1 MLFESVVVLSR
12 VLDLDVDT
20 VDDFVKLGDCSVELE
35 GELDLELVLER
46 DLILGEEELGDLSR
60 VEEDL
65 EVEGEDDFEE
75 SLLDCDFASEV
86 DLDFVFDFVLELDLS
101 DLVLSS
107 VDFSLGDFSDL
118 LNLHLGLIRQN

>member
-46 DLILGEEELGDLSR
+46 DLILGEEEL
-60 VEEDL
+60 
-65 EVEGEDDFEE
+65 GEDDFEE

>member
-118 LNLHLGLIRQN
+118 VAFSDFSS

>member
-46 DLILGEEELGDLSR
+46 DLILGVEELGDLSR

-118 LNLHLGLIRQN
+118 VAFSDFSS